1 MLRRKSLEWILM
13 YAKSVFERILKPFS
27 ERGYPKP
34 AGVVLSGLDFVKGL
48 LKGGGLK
55 KSIGVCSRRPGGT
68 LRRNHK
74 FGVGK

>member
-48 LKGGGLK
+48 LKGG
-55 KSIGVCSRRPGGT
+55 
-68 LRRNHK
+68 
-74 FGVGK
+74 